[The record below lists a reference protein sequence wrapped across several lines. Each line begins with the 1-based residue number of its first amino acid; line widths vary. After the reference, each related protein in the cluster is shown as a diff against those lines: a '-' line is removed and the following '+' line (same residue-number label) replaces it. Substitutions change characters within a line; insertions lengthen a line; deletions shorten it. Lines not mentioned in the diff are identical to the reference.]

1 MLVIIAIVIVSIDL
15 LIVTIGT
22 AIPDTRLV
30 ATKTS
35 DEIHDDT
42 NIKYTV
48 RQLSHY
54 SIIP

>member
-48 RQLSHY
+48 RQSSHY